1 MTYCINSDCPSP
13 KNPSTARQCLACGT
27 ALLLRDRY
35 RVSGA
40 LGKGGFGTTFLAHDE
55 GLPGCPPCVIKQLQ
69 PTAEAPHVMQMARD
83 LFAREAKILG
93 KIGNHPQIPRL
104 LDYFEAR
111 TDFFLVQ
118 EYIHGSTLQ
127 KEVKTRGAFSEAG
140 TKQFLSEILPVMQY
154 IHRNQVIHRDIK
166 PANLIRRDADKRL
179 VLIDFGAVKDKV
191 NPVKANEESG
201 HTALTAYAVG
211 TPGYAPPEQ
220 MAMRP
225 VYASDI
231 YAIGVTCL
239 YLLTAKSPK
248 EMSYDPQSGEILW
261 QEHVKVS
268 EHFAGVLSKMLEISV
283 RHRYSSADAI
293 LRDLDLE
300 PYLASLAQNMA
311 IPTTAPKEV
320 EPNSQPTFNSDDTA
334 SVLGLDDSQS
344 GVSPSARMAAAIR
357 ARRERRRNTKRT
369 TNYPVS
375 PRRPSGN
382 LLSSSS
388 SQSGPFSGDKK
399 ITPEAVQNAYERGHR
414 DFSLQPLSRLNLQR
428 MTLSGASFA
437 GAQLTDCNLQGTELI
452 NSNFSKADLRNCN
465 LRNTKLSNA
474 YMGEANLENSDLRGA
489 DLNRCN
495 LTGANLKGVN
505 LCGAD
510 LTNAALTDKQLSVA
524 KTNWSTIYPNGR
536 RGLR

>member
-1 MTYCINSDCPSP
+1 MTYCINSECPSP
-13 KNPSTARQCLACGT
+13 KNPSTARQCLACG
-27 ALLLRDRY
+27 ADLLLRDRY

-69 PTAEAPHVMQMARD
+69 PTADAPHVMQMARD

-93 KIGNHPQIPRL
+93 KIGNHPQLPRL

-140 TKQFLSEILPVMQY
+140 TKQFLSEVLPVMQY

-166 PANLIRRDADKRL
+166 PANLIRRNADKRL

-300 PYLASLAQNMA
+300 PYLDSLAQNMA
-311 IPTTAPKEV
+311 IPTTAPKDV
-320 EPNSQPTFNSDDTA
+320 EPTSQPSFNSDDTA
-334 SVLGLDDSQS
+334 TVLGLDDSQ
-344 GVSPSARMAAAIR
+344 VASPSARMAAAIR
-357 ARRERRRNTKRT
+357 ARRQRRQNTK
-369 TNYPVS
+369 PSSVS
-375 PRRPSGN
+375 PRRSSSN

-388 SQSGPFSGDKK
+388 SQSGPFSGQGKK
-399 ITPEAVQNAYERGHR
+399 ITPAAVQRAYDRGHR
-414 DFSLQPLSRLNLQR
+414 DFSLQPLARLNLQR
-428 MTLSGASFA
+428 MLLKGASFA
-437 GAQLTDCNLQGTELI
+437 GAQMAGCNLQAADLTNVNL
-452 NSNFSKADLRNCN
+452 SKADLQQCN
-465 LRNTKLSNA
+465 LKNSNLTNT
-474 YMGEANLENSDLRGA
+474 YMGEANLENADLRGA
-489 DLNRCN
+489 NLNRSN
-495 LTGANLKGVN
+495 LKDANLKGVN

-510 LTNAALTDKQLSVA
+510 LTGASLTDGQLAMA

>member
-1 MTYCINSDCPSP
+1 MTYCINSECPSP
-13 KNPSTARQCLACGT
+13 KNPSTARKCLACG
-27 ALLLRDRY
+27 ASLLLRERY
-35 RVSGA
+35 RVSGT

-69 PTAEAPHVMQMARD
+69 PTTEAPHVMQMARD

-93 KIGNHPQIPRL
+93 KIGNHPQLPRL

-111 TDFFLVQ
+111 NDFFLVQ

-140 TKQFLSEILPVMQY
+140 TKQFLSEVLPVMQY

-191 NPVKANEESG
+191 NTVKASEESG

-261 QEHVKVS
+261 QDHVQVS
-268 EHFAGVLSKMLEISV
+268 DHFAGVLSKMLEISV

-300 PYLASLAQNMA
+300 PYLDSLAQNMA
-311 IPTTAPKEV
+311 IPTMAPKEV
-320 EPNSQPTFNSDDTA
+320 EPTTQPSFNSDETA
-334 SVLGLDDSQS
+334 TILGLDDSQA
-344 GVSPSARMAAAIR
+344 GASPSARMAAAIR
-357 ARRERRRNTKRT
+357 ARRQRRQPPKPS
-369 TNYPVS
+369 PVA
-375 PRRPSGN
+375 PRRSASN
-382 LLSSSS
+382 LFSS
-388 SQSGPFSGDKK
+388 SQSGPFSGQGKK
-399 ITPEAVQNAYERGHR
+399 ITPESVRRAYGRGHR
-414 DFSLQPLSRLNLQR
+414 DFSLQPLARLNLQR
-428 MTLSGASFA
+428 MVLSGASFA
-437 GAQLTDCNLQGTELI
+437 GAQLSDCNLQGADLTNVNL
-452 NSNFSKADLRNCN
+452 SKADLRQCN
-465 LRNTKLSNA
+465 LKNAKLSNA
-474 YMGEANLENSDLRGA
+474 YMGEANLENADLRGA
-489 DLNRCN
+489 N
-495 LTGANLKGVN
+495 LTRTNLAGANLKGTN

-510 LTNAALTDKQLSVA
+510 LTGANLTDAQLAVA
-524 KTNWSTIYPNGR
+524 KTNWSTIYPTGR

>member
-1 MTYCINSDCPSP
+1 MTYCINSECPSP
-13 KNPSTARQCLACGT
+13 KNPSTARQCSACG
-27 ALLLRDRY
+27 ADLLLRDRY

-55 GLPGCPPCVIKQLQ
+55 GLPGRPPCVIKQLQ
-69 PTAEAPHVMQMARD
+69 PTTEAPHVMQMARD

-93 KIGNHPQIPRL
+93 KIGNHPQLPRL
-104 LDYFEAR
+104 LDYFEAHS
-111 TDFFLVQ
+111 DFFLVQ
-118 EYIHGSTLQ
+118 EYIHGATLQ

-140 TKQFLSEILPVMQY
+140 TKQFLSEVLPVMQY

-191 NPVKANEESG
+191 NPVKSTEESG

-261 QEHVKVS
+261 QQHVKVS
-268 EHFAGVLSKMLEISV
+268 DHFSGVLSKMLEISV
-283 RHRYSSADAI
+283 RDRYSSADAI

-311 IPTTAPKEV
+311 FPTSAPKDV
-320 EPNSQPTFNSDDTA
+320 SPPTQPTFNSQETA
-334 SVLGLDDSQS
+334 SMLGLDDSSQN
-344 GVSPSARMAAAIR
+344 VSPSARMAAAIR
-357 ARRERRRNTKRT
+357 ARKERRQNVK
-369 TNYPVS
+369 PSSIS
-375 PRRPSGN
+375 PRRSSGS
-382 LLSSSS
+382 LLSTGS
-388 SQSGPFSGDKK
+388 SQSGPFSNQDKK
-399 ITPEAVQNAYERGHR
+399 ITPDAVQSAYERGHR
-414 DFSLQPLSRLNLQR
+414 DFSLQPLARLNLQR
-428 MTLSGASFA
+428 MVLSGASFA
-437 GAQLTDCNLQGTELI
+437 GAQLTGCNLQGANLT
-452 NSNFSKADLRNCN
+452 NANFSKADLRQCSF
-465 LRNTKLSNA
+465 RNAKLSNA
-474 YMGEANLENSDLRGA
+474 YLGEANLENSDLRGA
-489 DLNRCN
+489 N
-495 LTGANLKGVN
+495 LSRSNLISANLRGAN

-510 LTNAALTDKQLSVA
+510 LTSTNLTDNQLSAA

>member
-1 MTYCINSDCPSP
+1 MTYCINSECPNP
-13 KNPSTARQCLACGT
+13 KNAATARQCLACGSE
-27 ALLLRDRY
+27 LLLRDRY
-35 RVSGA
+35 RVSGT

-55 GLPGCPPCVIKQLQ
+55 GLPGSPPCVIKQLR
-69 PTAEAPHVMQMARD
+69 PTAEAPHVMQMARE

-93 KIGNHPQIPRL
+93 KIGNHPQLPRL

-111 TDFFLVQ
+111 QDFFLVQ
-118 EYIHGSTLQ
+118 EYINGFTLQ
-127 KEVKTRGAFSEAG
+127 KEVKTRGSFSEAG
-140 TKQFLSEILPVMQY
+140 VKQFLSEILPVMQY
-154 IHRNQVIHRDIK
+154 IHRNEVIHRDIK

-191 NPVKANEESG
+191 NPVKASEESG

-248 EMSYDPQSGEILW
+248 DMSYDPQTGEILW
-261 QEHVKVS
+261 RAHVKVS

-300 PYLASLAQNMA
+300 PYLDSLAQNMA
-311 IPTTAPKEV
+311 IPTAAPRDV
-320 EPNSQPTFNSDDTA
+320 GPVSQPTLNSDEAATI
-334 SVLGLDDSQS
+334 LGLDDSQS
-344 GVSPSARMAAAIR
+344 GASPSARMAAAIR
-357 ARRERRRNTKRT
+357 ARRERQNTKPS
-369 TNYPVS
+369 PVS

-382 LLSSSS
+382 LLSNSS
-388 SQSGPFSGDKK
+388 SQSGPFSGQGKK
-399 ITPEAVQNAYERGHR
+399 ITPEAVQRAYERGHR
-414 DFSLQPLSRLNLQR
+414 DFSLQPLMRLNLQR
-428 MTLSGASFA
+428 LKLSGASFA
-437 GAQLTDCNLQGTELI
+437 GAQLNDCNLQGADLTNVNL
-452 NSNFSKADLRNCN
+452 SKADLRQCN
-465 LRNTKLSNA
+465 LKNAKLSNA
-474 YMGEANLENSDLRGA
+474 YMGEVNLENSDLRGA
-489 DLNRCN
+489 NLNRSN
-495 LTGANLKGVN
+495 LVGANLRGAN

-510 LTNAALTDKQLSVA
+510 LTGANLTEGQLA
-524 KTNWSTIYPNGR
+524 KTKTNWSTVYPNGR

>member
-1 MTYCINSDCPSP
+1 MTYCINSECPSP
-13 KNPSTARQCLACGT
+13 KNPSTARECLACGST
-27 ALLLRDRY
+27 LLLRDRY

-69 PTAEAPHVMQMARD
+69 PTTAAPHVMQMARD

-93 KIGNHPQIPRL
+93 KIGNHPQLPRL

-118 EYIHGSTLQ
+118 EYIHGATLQ

-261 QEHVKVS
+261 QQHVKVS

-300 PYLASLAQNMA
+300 PYLHSLAQNMA
-311 IPTTAPKEV
+311 IPTTAPKDV
-320 EPNSQPTFNSDDTA
+320 GPTSQPTFNSDDTA
-334 SVLGLDDSQS
+334 SVLGLDDSTS
-344 GVSPSARMAAAIR
+344 GASPSARLAAAIR
-357 ARRERRRNTKRT
+357 ARRERRQNTKGAS
-369 TNYPVS
+369 PIA
-375 PRRPSGN
+375 PRRSAGN

-388 SQSGPFSGDKK
+388 SQSGPFSGQGKK
-399 ITPEAVQNAYERGHR
+399 ITPEAVQKAYERGHR
-414 DFSLQPLSRLNLQR
+414 DFSLQNFGRLNLQR
-428 MTLSGASFA
+428 MVLSGASFA
-437 GAQLTDCNLQGTELI
+437 GAQLMNCALQGADLTNVNL
-452 NSNFSKADLRNCN
+452 SKADLRQCN
-465 LRNTKLSNA
+465 LKNAKLSNA

-489 DLNRCN
+489 NLNRSN
-495 LTGANLKGVN
+495 LAGANLKGVN

-510 LTNAALTDKQLSVA
+510 LTGANLTEAQLA
-524 KTNWSTIYPNGR
+524 TTKTNWSTIYPNGR

>member
-1 MTYCINSDCPSP
+1 MTYCINSECPSP
-13 KNPSTARQCLACGT
+13 KNPSTARQCLACG
-27 ALLLRDRY
+27 ADLLLRDRY

-69 PTAEAPHVMQMARD
+69 PTADAPHVMQMARD

-93 KIGNHPQIPRL
+93 KIGNHPQLPRL

-140 TKQFLSEILPVMQY
+140 TKQFLSEVLPVMQY

-166 PANLIRRDADKRL
+166 PANLIRRNADKRL

-300 PYLASLAQNMA
+300 PYLDSLAQNMA
-311 IPTTAPKEV
+311 IPTTAPKDV
-320 EPNSQPTFNSDDTA
+320 EPTSQPSFNSDDTA
-334 SVLGLDDSQS
+334 TVLGLDDSQ
-344 GVSPSARMAAAIR
+344 VASPSARMAAAIR
-357 ARRERRRNTKRT
+357 ARRQRRQNTK
-369 TNYPVS
+369 PSSVS
-375 PRRPSGN
+375 PRRSSSN

-388 SQSGPFSGDKK
+388 SQSGPFSGQGKK
-399 ITPEAVQNAYERGHR
+399 ITPAAVQRAYDRGHR
-414 DFSLQPLSRLNLQR
+414 DFSLQPLARLNLQR
-428 MTLSGASFA
+428 MLLKGASFA
-437 GAQLTDCNLQGTELI
+437 GAQMAGCNLQAADLTNVNL
-452 NSNFSKADLRNCN
+452 SKADLQQCN
-465 LRNTKLSNA
+465 LKNANLTNT
-474 YMGEANLENSDLRGA
+474 YMGEANLENADLRGA
-489 DLNRCN
+489 NLNRSN
-495 LTGANLKGVN
+495 LKDANLKGVN

-510 LTNAALTDKQLSVA
+510 LTGASLTDGQLAMA